1 MNLTDTVSALDQVFV
16 SRECTLKRRSLPVAA
31 ALAATATLV
40 LTACGSG
47 DADSKANDKIP
58 GVGGTDDTASPN
70 ATTSDSAQRP
80 KITLPRDVTNVF
92 EGWKTGDVTKDAVL
106 TDASR
111 RIDALAY
118 AITQGDT
125 DEPVLDYYYKG
136 DALVGASQWV
146 KEFVSAKKS
155 MTGETRYFN
164 PRVDLYA
171 TNKATLTYCSF
182 EGKAFVKDRESGKAD
197 KTPVTD
203 RSYLLYSTRLEKN
216 AKSVWQT
223 AVLNSERGN
232 KACTP

>member
-1 MNLTDTVSALDQVFV
+1 M
-16 SRECTLKRRSLPVAA
+16 KRRPLPVAA
-31 ALAATATLV
+31 ALAATAALL

-47 DADSKANDKIP
+47 DADSKANDKIA
-58 GVGGTDDTASPN
+58 GVGGTDDTASPH
-70 ATTSDSAQRP
+70 ATASNSAQRP
-80 KITLPRDVTNVF
+80 KITLPNDVTNVF
-92 EGWKTGDVTKDAVL
+92 EGWKTGDATKDAVL

-125 DEPVLDYYYKG
+125 DEPVLGYYYKG

-146 KEFVSAKKS
+146 KEFADAKKS

-171 TNKATLTYCSF
+171 TSRATLTYCSF

-216 AKSVWQT
+216 AKGVWQT